1 MAPVAEHR
9 VRIVAWT
16 AFVTFPLAG
25 LSILL
30 AAPHADV
37 RWENHPSHFW
47 LVLGTSIATAIL
59 AYATGEVAAR
69 RGDGRLFIV
78 SLGFLAAAGGAAAV
92 ARLVG
97 DDREQ
102 PGPKGRPR
110 PEARQGAP
118 GLHEALLRR
127 LLGVGGRAARQ
138 AGDPKG
144 DVLVCAHEGSIGDGV
159 ALLGPRDQRGFVVG
173 WPAHHR

>member
-1 MAPVAEHR
+1 VAEHR

-47 LVLGTSIATAIL
+47 LVLGTSIASAIL

-69 RGDGRLFIV
+69 RGDGRLFLV
-78 SLGFLAAAGGAAAV
+78 SLGFLAAAGF
-92 ARLVG
+92 L
-97 DDREQ
+97 
-102 PGPKGRPR
+102 
-110 PEARQGAP
+110 
-118 GLHEALLRR
+118 GLHALATPKVLLDAPNGASSSPPRWGCWWRR
-127 LLGVGGRAARQ
+127 R
-138 AGDPKG
+138 
-144 DVLVCAHEGSIGDGV
+144 S
-159 ALLGPRDQRGFVVG
+159 PR
-173 WPAHHR
+173 

>member
-1 MAPVAEHR
+1 MAEHR

-69 RGDGRLFIV
+69 RGDGRLFLV
-78 SLGFLAAAGGAAAV
+78 SLGFLAAAGFLGLHALATPKVLLDAPNGGFVLATPVGPAGGGGA
-92 ARLVG
+92 R
-97 DDREQ
+97 
-102 PGPKGRPR
+102 GPERRARPR
-110 PEARQGAP
+110 
-118 GLHEALLRR
+118 
-127 LLGVGGRAARQ
+127 
-138 AGDPKG
+138 
-144 DVLVCAHEGSIGDGV
+144 S
-159 ALLGPRDQRGFVVG
+159 
-173 WPAHHR
+173 